1 MIKDF
6 IINGYRGLR
15 GLTLEELNKI
25 NIFVGPNNCGKT
37 SILEAIILSGLF
49 DDVDLLEIQNII
61 RRSADS
67 YLVAVFPL
75 FKTHEKFILFLLI
88 LPIIMI

>member
-1 MIKDF
+1 MIEDF

-37 SILEAIILSGLF
+37 SILEAIILSGLSE
-49 DDVDLLEIQNII
+49 VPAE
-61 RRSADS
+61 
-67 YLVAVFPL
+67 
-75 FKTHEKFILFLLI
+75 
-88 LPIIMI
+88 

>member
-25 NIFVGPNNCGKT
+25 NIFVGPNNC
-37 SILEAIILSGLF
+37 
-49 DDVDLLEIQNII
+49 
-61 RRSADS
+61 
-67 YLVAVFPL
+67 
-75 FKTHEKFILFLLI
+75 
-88 LPIIMI
+88 